1 MSILNRLARTTAL
14 TALGFAL
21 VAPVAV
27 YAQETTGTIRGQIA
41 ASGAPVTGA
50 DVTIIHTPSGSRAR
64 ATTDSTGQ
72 FSASGLRA
80 GGPYTVEV
88 TAETFEPTIVD
99 DLFLTVTEPFTLALN
114 LVPSDKE
121 VERIVVRATAVGRNR
136 VDGTSTGLRRDKID
150 GIVTPGRDIRELARQ
165 SPLVTQNTAGDGG
178 ISIAGSNPR
187 TNRITI
193 DGVAS
198 QDDFGLNTGGL
209 PTRRGPVAL
218 DAISQF
224 SVTPAPFDVR
234 NGGFLGGAIDIV
246 LRSGDNDLN
255 GSVYAFFLD
264 DQLTG
269 TRIKNT
275 TVSNVVE
282 QTNYGATLRGPIIK
296 DKLFF
301 ALSYENYESADV
313 TNRGPIDGGS
323 FGNTIV
329 GPSVAGTPMT
339 LADIAAVTNVFANTY
354 KSTFEFGSIPG
365 TKPILDEKYTARLDW
380 NISDKHRAQ
389 FTLRNTESTVF
400 NFTNL
405 GATTASLDSQWYFT
419 GEQDK
424 TYSLQLNSD
433 WSDKFQTEARIS
445 YRDYVRLQQP
455 PSGQEFAD
463 ITVCSTLTSLDAA
476 NQPLITCGA
485 PNGQGRGVVRFGP
498 DQFRHANFLA
508 TTNTQGQFEARYRLG
523 DHQLKAGLQWQERD
537 IFNLFVPN
545 SDGTYYFDSVAD
557 FQAGRA
563 NRLQYTNNPSGDP
576 NKAAA
581 EYTYQILSGYLQDT
595 WSVTDDFRVSG
606 GLRVESYTVDGA
618 PAANANFT
626 SRYGFT
632 NQATYDGLSIVMP
645 RVSFNWNAPADIR
658 VSGGF
663 GLFSGGLPDV
673 FLSNSFSNTGILT
686 VGVDIQRSTTSVTG
700 YTESG
705 ANLPANIGAI
715 ALDNLVGP
723 NFGRAVPAQVLALLG
738 GVTPSPTAETNSLDP
753 NLDIPSEW
761 KANLAV
767 TGEAF
772 GLDLGLD
779 LVYTKVQTG
788 YAFRDLRATPLI
800 INGQQALT
808 PDGRKRYDGLS
819 TAVRTAVVGTV
830 VNSTAAVGGSNRD
843 IQLYNPD
850 GDLGDAFI
858 AAISASKSYDFGIN
872 WALSYTLQNINELN
886 STGRFSSTAS
896 SLYGGALS
904 SLDPANPVTGRAQEE
919 IQNVF
924 KYSFGWRATPIKDLE
939 TRLELFG
946 DIRAGRP
953 FSWTMNTG
961 SGRSTITGVN
971 KGGQLAYIPDLS
983 GTTSTVITTVGTTS
997 TTTVL
1002 VSSDSKVAFD
1012 SLVTFDAV
1020 KNLINTFGLPTGSI
1034 IERGFNT
1041 NDQIHLLDM
1050 RLSQEL
1056 PGAFQG
1062 HKGFLTFDFQN
1073 VLNMINEDWGV
1084 VEEYGDQQTLYA
1096 AACAD
1101 AAGLVNNAGTLL
1113 CNRYRIT
1120 NPSTILTNPK
1130 SRNVDR
1136 SRWQIQVGVKYEF

>member
-50 DVTIIHTPSGSRAR
+50 AVTIIHTPSGSRAR
-64 ATTDSTGQ
+64 ATTDSSGQ

-88 TAETFEPTIVD
+88 TADTYEPTVVN
-99 DLFLTVTEPFTLALN
+99 DLFLTVTEPFSLALN
-114 LVPSDKE
+114 LVPADKE
-121 VERIVVRATAVGRNR
+121 VERIIVRATAVGRNR
-136 VDGTSTGLRRDKID
+136 VDGTATGLRRDKIE
-150 GIVTPGRDIRELARQ
+150 GLVTPGRDIRELARQ
-165 SPLVTQNTAGDGG
+165 SPLVTQNTVGDGG

-193 DGVAS
+193 DGVAA

-209 PTRRGPVAL
+209 PTRRGPISL
-218 DAISQF
+218 DAVSQF
-224 SVTPAPFDVR
+224 NVTPAPFDVR

-246 LRSGDNDLN
+246 LRSGDNELG
-255 GSVYAFFLD
+255 GSVFANFLD
-264 DQLTG
+264 DKLTG

-275 TVSNVVE
+275 IVSNVVE

-296 DKLFF
+296 DKLFY
-301 ALSYENYESADV
+301 ALSYEKYESVDV

-323 FGNTIV
+323 FGNSIV
-329 GPSVAGTPMT
+329 GPLGAPMT

-354 KSTFEFGSIPG
+354 KSNFAFGSIP
-365 TKPILDEKYTARLDW
+365 TNKPILDEKYSARIDW
-380 NISDKHRAQ
+380 NITDKHRAS
-389 FTLRNTESTVF
+389 FTYRNAESTVY

-419 GEQDK
+419 GELDE

-433 WSDKFQTEARIS
+433 WNDKFQTEARIS

-463 ITVCSTLTSLDAA
+463 ITVCSTLTSLDATGS
-476 NQPLITCGA
+476 QPLITCA
-485 PNGQGRGVVRFGP
+485 AATGQSRGVVRFGP

-581 EYTYQILSGYLQDT
+581 EFTYQILSGYLQDT
-595 WSVTDDFRVSG
+595 WSVTDDFRLTG
-606 GLRVESYTVDGA
+606 GLRVESYSVDGA
-618 PAANANFT
+618 PAANANF
-626 SRYGFT
+626 SNRFGFT

-658 VSGGF
+658 VSGGV

-673 FLSNSFSNTGILT
+673 FLSNSFSNTGVLT
-686 VGVDIQRSTTSVTG
+686 VGVDIQRTATG
-700 YTESG
+700 FTETG
-705 ANLPANIGAI
+705 AAPGFTNAIGSL
-715 ALDNLVGP
+715 ALDNLVGA
-723 NFGRAVPAQVLALLG
+723 NFGRAIPAQVLALLG
-738 GVTPSPTAETNSLDP
+738 GVTPPPAAETNSIAP

-772 GLDLGLD
+772 GLNLGLD

-808 PDGRKRYDGLS
+808 PDGRKRYDAIP
-819 TAVRTAVVGTV
+819 TPARAAVPGAVI
-830 VNSTAAVGGSNRD
+830 NSTAPVGGSNRD

-872 WALSYTLQNINELN
+872 WSMSYTLQNINELN

-904 SLDPANPVTGRAQEE
+904 ALDPANPVTGRGQEE
-919 IQNVF
+919 IENVF
-924 KYSFGWRATPIKDLE
+924 KYSFGWRATPFKELE

-946 DIRAGRP
+946 DVRAGRP
-953 FSWTMNTG
+953 FSWLMNTG
-961 SGRSTITGVN
+961 SGRSIVTGVN

-983 GTTSTVITTVGTTS
+983 GTTSTSTS
-997 TTTVL
+997 GAIL

-1012 SLVTFDAV
+1012 SQATFDAV
-1020 KNLINTFGLPTGSI
+1020 KNLINNFGLPAGQI
-1034 IERGFNT
+1034 APRGFNT

-1050 RLSQEL
+1050 RISQEL
-1056 PGAFQG
+1056 PGAFEG

-1084 VEEYGDQQTLYA
+1084 VEEYGDQQTLYT

-1101 AAGLVNNAGTLL
+1101 ATGAVNNTGTVL

-1130 SRNVDR
+1130 TRNVDR
-1136 SRWQIQVGVKYEF
+1136 SRWQIQVGVRYEF